1 MVLSKALY
9 WSAYAIW
16 ISSLVGVARRI
27 NREVIEP
34 YMDEIFHVPQAQ
46 AYCRGDWRYWDGA
59 ITTPPGLY
67 LVPAALSRLQKLLS
81 PSFSTFD
88 FCSLDSLRYFN
99 LAILA
104 LLPLLYTSLLL
115 AIRQTTQSR
124 PVERKLKPTRE
135 REASLNSARWEGL
148 VIALVPVVGWW
159 GWLYYTDLG
168 SVATVLLSMRLSLG
182 RKYFLS
188 SLMGTFSLLFR
199 QTNIVWLAFIAGG
212 SVIRKLRTVNSS
224 KKKKSQLYD
233 PLLQDARLVDLIL
246 TPYSLVYLS
255 LHNLSTLA
263 PILTAYVPAFFAFTA
278 FIKINGGI
286 VLGDRSNH
294 VATIHIPQ
302 LYYFITFSAA
312 FLSPHLLETN
322 KLRKSISSLIG
333 TKKRIAVSLNILVVL
348 CWTIRNFTIAHPF
361 LLADNRHFA
370 FYLWRRII
378 NVHPFARYALTPAYL
393 FASRLIYQA
402 LIDSQTMRLP
412 TFLLF
417 SISTVLVLV
426 PTPLIEPRYFL
437 TPFLILRLYVS
448 SPVPSL
454 DSRKKWTS
462 RRARLV
468 LEAVLYLVVQ
478 ATCVW
483 LFLEKSFEWDVKIG
497 RDGKGLDGRD
507 ERELG
512 KRQRFMW

>member
-1 MVLSKALY
+1 MAVSKAY
-9 WSAYAIW
+9 WTAYALW
-16 ISSLVGVARRI
+16 ISALVGVARRI
-27 NREVIEP
+27 SKEVTEP
-34 YMDEIFHVPQAQ
+34 YMDEIFHVPQTQ
-46 AYCRGDWRYWDGA
+46 AYCRGEWKYWNGA

-67 LVPAALSRLQKLLS
+67 LIPASLSRVRQRLA
-81 PSFSTFD
+81 PSFSTPD

-99 LAILA
+99 LTILA

-115 AIRQTTQSR
+115 AIRQTTQAR
-124 PVERKLKPTRE
+124 PIEKKLKPTRE
-135 REASLNSARWEGL
+135 REASLSSARWEGL
-148 VIALVPVVGWW
+148 VIALMPVVGWW

-182 RKYFLS
+182 RRYFLS
-188 SLMGTFSLLFR
+188 SLVGLCSLLFR

-212 SVIRKLRTVNSS
+212 SVVRELRIVNSS
-224 KKKKSQLYD
+224 KKKKAQLYD
-233 PLLQDARLVDLIL
+233 PLLQDARLIDLIL

-263 PILTAYVPAFFAFTA
+263 PILTAYLPAFFAFAT

-286 VLGDRSNH
+286 VLGDKSNH
-294 VATIHIPQ
+294 VATVHVPQ
-302 LYYFITFSAA
+302 LYYFIAFSAA
-312 FLSPHLLETN
+312 FLSPHLLEKN
-322 KLRKSISSLIG
+322 KIRKSVSSLVG
-333 TKKRIAVSLNILVVL
+333 TKKRVAASLNILVVM

-378 NVHPFARYALTPAYL
+378 NVHPLARYALTPGYL
-393 FASRLIYQA
+393 FASRLIFQA
-402 LIDSQTMRLP
+402 LIDSQTMRLS
-412 TFLLF
+412 TLLLF
-417 SISTVLVLV
+417 SISTLLVLV

-437 TPFLILRLYVS
+437 TPFLILRLYLS
-448 SPVPSL
+448 TPLPSL
-454 DSRKKWTS
+454 ESRKKWTS
-462 RRARLV
+462 RRARLI
-468 LEAVLYLVVQ
+468 LEAVLYLIVQ

-507 ERELG
+507 EGELG